1 VASRA
6 GKRMGGYGPR
16 GLAAAL
22 SGPGQLFW
30 YAYATLAFQTNISTR
45 HVLRSMSQLC
55 GRAYSFPSG
64 RGRQMIA
71 EPVEPRVSKLGQALA
86 IGFITFLVILSIWEL
101 LAIRL

>member
-1 VASRA
+1 
-6 GKRMGGYGPR
+6 
-16 GLAAAL
+16 
-22 SGPGQLFW
+22 
-30 YAYATLAFQTNISTR
+30 
-45 HVLRSMSQLC
+45 MSQLC